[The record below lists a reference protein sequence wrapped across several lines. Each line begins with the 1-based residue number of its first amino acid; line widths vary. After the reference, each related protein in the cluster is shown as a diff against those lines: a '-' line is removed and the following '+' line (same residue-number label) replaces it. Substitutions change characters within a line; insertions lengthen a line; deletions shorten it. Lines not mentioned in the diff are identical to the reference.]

1 VAFVPGA
8 LAIWGT
14 PGILYAIRFSA
25 IARGNYVSETEKQII
40 DRCYELYYLW
50 AKGADYKFLIHHI
63 IPLLYKYDRKRA
75 EEAWDRATTGFN
87 NRNGKDS

>member
-1 VAFVPGA
+1 VALAPGA
-8 LAIWGT
+8 LAIWRA
-14 PGILYAIRFSA
+14 PRILYALGFSA
-25 IARGNYVSETEKQII
+25 IARGDDVKKTTEQII